1 MTYFSFIM
9 CLYSIAFLE
18 GDVAGM
24 TQQVTW
30 ASGKAGIEDVFL
42 AAEADTAAYDG
53 RLKDA
58 REFSRQAMDSTQH
71 SGEPENSATYAAL
84 ARLREA
90 LIGDPKRAQDD
101 APPEM
106 GPSAIRE
113 TQYATALALALVRD
127 DKRAQAFTDN
137 LGKRFPEDTLV
148 QFNYLPTLEA
158 QLALNRH
165 NSSKAIEVLL
175 KAVPYELGS
184 PGIPVALYPAF
195 VRANAHLELHQG
207 AEAATEFQK
216 ILDHRGIVLNEPIGA
231 LAHLQIGRAY
241 AMQGDTAKGK
251 AAYQD
256 FRISSR
262 FGKTPTLTFQFSSL
276 RRPSTRSC
284 NSHLII

>member
-1 MTYFSFIM
+1 
-9 CLYSIAFLE
+9 
-18 GDVAGM
+18 
-24 TQQVTW
+24 
-30 ASGKAGIEDVFL
+30 
-42 AAEADTAAYDG
+42 
-53 RLKDA
+53 
-58 REFSRQAMDSTQH
+58 MDSTQH

-90 LIGDPKRAQDD
+90 LIGDPKPAQDD

-127 DKRAQAFTDN
+127 DKRAQAFTNN

-184 PGIPVALYPAF
+184 TTGIPVALYPAF
-195 VRANAHLELHQG
+195 VRGNAHLELHQG

-216 ILDHRGIVLNEPIGA
+216 LLDHRGIVLYEPIGA
-231 LAHLQIGRAY
+231 LAHLQLGRAY
-241 AMQGDTAKGK
+241 AMQGDTSKAK

-256 FRISSR
+256 FL
-262 FGKTPTLTFQFSSL
+262 TLWKDADPDIPIFIAAKAEYAKL
-276 RRPSTRSC
+276 K
-284 NSHLII
+284 